1 MGWTVNTGQ
10 FRSGDPEGCREAS
23 ATGLSLAQGLELLM
37 QEVEI
42 RR

>member
-1 MGWTVNTGQ
+1 VNAGQ
-10 FRSGDPEGCREAS
+10 FRSGDPGGCREAS
-23 ATGLSLAQGLELLM
+23 APGLGLAQGLELLM